1 MSDVEFEKLDD
12 AIAYAIENGDIGPVF
27 LWASEHQYED
37 MTQADAEKI
46 VEVVWDVF
54 DKVKDDEYDPNQQYM
69 ASALDCV
76 AQWAVDESASVD
88 LKLANNFEAYIQ
100 RCVVNDDIVEAM
112 NIGLVV
118 RNNGDIEFY
127 KKLTPFMLDK
137 ANSEWGLSGED
148 HEPGIKQMLTLHDL
162 TKDQADSIIEIA
174 KTHSTKKVL
183 KDIMSEY
190 EWRSESDAGDY
201 GSFHEDISWQTSTM
215 E

>member
-118 RNNGDIEFY
+118 RKNGDIEFY

-137 ANSEWGLSGED
+137 ANSEWGWSGED

-201 GSFHEDISWQTSTM
+201 GSFHEEISWQTSTM